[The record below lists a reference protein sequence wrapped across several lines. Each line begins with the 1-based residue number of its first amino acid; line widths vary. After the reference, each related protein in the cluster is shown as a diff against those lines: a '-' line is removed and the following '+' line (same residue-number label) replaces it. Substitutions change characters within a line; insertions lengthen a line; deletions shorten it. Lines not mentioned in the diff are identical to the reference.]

1 MIMILKK
8 PERKEIYMFAKLVKT
23 TALVTLITV
32 AAQASAKIESGKFNI
47 DPMHS
52 KVGFEIPH
60 LVISTVEGSFKTF
73 EGTVEIDP
81 TFSKSKV
88 EAEVQISS
96 IDTGVAKRDDHLKSA
111 DFFDEKKHPKMIFK
125 STAIKGTPESFKLEG
140 DLTMHGTKKPVVF
153 EGKFL
158 GAVTDG
164 YGNRKVAFKVT
175 AKINRQDFGLKWSSV
190 VEAGPVVGDE
200 VTITLN
206 IQAAK
211 QAEKPAG
218 KK

>member
-1 MIMILKK
+1 MLKK
-8 PERKEIYMFAKLVKT
+8 LVQT
-23 TALVTLITV
+23 TAALTLVV
-32 AAQASAKIESGKFNI
+32 SFAYAESKIESGKFEI

-73 EGTVEIDP
+73 SGTIEIDP
-81 TFSKSKV
+81 TFTKSQV
-88 EAEVQISS
+88 NAEVEIGSV
-96 IDTGVAKRDDHLKSA
+96 DTGVAKRDDHLKSA
-111 DFFDEKKHPKMIFK
+111 DFFDQKKFPKMTFK
-125 STAIKGTPESFKLEG
+125 STSIEGTPESFKLKG
-140 DLTMHGTKKPVVF
+140 DLTLHGEKKPVVF

-164 YGNRKVAFKVT
+164 YGNRKSAFKVSG
-175 AKINRQDFGLKWSSV
+175 KIKRQDFGLKWSSV

-206 IQAAK
+206 IQSAK
-211 QAEKPAG
+211 QAEKPAAKP

>member
-1 MIMILKK
+1 MLT
-8 PERKEIYMFAKLVKT
+8 KLLKT
-23 TALVTLITV
+23 TAALSLV
-32 AAQASAKIESGKFNI
+32 AAFAHAETKIENGKFDI

-73 EGTVEIDP
+73 SGMIEIDP
-81 TFSKSKV
+81 TFTKSV
-88 EAEVQISS
+88 VNAEVEIGS
-96 IDTGVAKRDDHLKSA
+96 IDTGVTKRDDHLKSA
-111 DFFDEKKHPKMIFK
+111 DFFDQKKFPKMTFK
-125 STAIKGTPESFKLEG
+125 STSIEGTPESFKLKG
-140 DLTMHGTKKPVVF
+140 DLTLHGEKKPVVF

-164 YGNRKVAFKVT
+164 YGNRKAAFKVSG
-175 AKINRQDFGLKWSSV
+175 KIKRQDFGLKWSSV

-206 IQAAK
+206 IQSAK
-211 QAEKPAG
+211 QGEKPA

>member
-1 MIMILKK
+1 
-8 PERKEIYMFAKLVKT
+8 MFAKFLKI
-23 TALVTLITV
+23 TALVSLMAV
-32 AAQASAKIESGKFNI
+32 AAQAQSKIENGKFNI

-81 TFSKSKV
+81 TFSNSKV
-88 EAEVQISS
+88 EAEVQIAS
-96 IDTGVAKRDDHLKSA
+96 IDTGVTKRDDHLKSA
-111 DFFDEKKHPKMIFK
+111 DFFDAKKHPKMIFK
-125 STAIKGTPESFKLEG
+125 STAIKGTPESFKMEG
-140 DLTMHGTKKPVVF
+140 DLTIHGTKKPVVF

-164 YGNRKVAFKVT
+164 YGNRKAAFKVS
-175 AKINRQDFGLKWSSV
+175 AKINRQDFGLKWSSA

-211 QAEKPAG
+211 VVEKPAVKPAV

>member
-1 MIMILKK
+1 MSLM
-8 PERKEIYMFAKLVKT
+8 T
-23 TALVTLITV
+23 IT
-32 AAQASAKIESGKFNI
+32 AQAVNKIENGKFNI

-60 LVISTVEGSFKTF
+60 LVISTVDGSFKTF

-96 IDTGVAKRDDHLKSA
+96 IDTGVPKRDDHLKSA
-111 DFFDEKKHPKMIFK
+111 EFFDAKKYPKMIFK
-125 STAIKGTPESFKLEG
+125 STAIQGSPEAFKLEG
-140 DLTMHGTKKPVVF
+140 DLTIHGTKKPVVF

-164 YGNRKVAFKVT
+164 YGNRKAAFKVST
-175 AKINRQDFGLKWSSV
+175 KINRQDFGLKWSSV

-211 QAEKPAG
+211 QAEKPAS